1 MFSEEVFVM
10 TVERGI
16 TVKKSED
23 FSEWY
28 TQIITKAE
36 LSDYA
41 GIKGFIVFKP
51 YSYEIWENIRKFLDG
66 KLKATGHRNAYF
78 PALIPESY
86 LKKEAEHF
94 SGFVP
99 EVFWVTRTGDNE
111 LGEPLA
117 MRPTSETI
125 VCDSYAKWIKSWRDL
140 PVLINLWNSVFRAEI
155 KATKPFLR
163 TSEFLWQEGHTAHA
177 TAEDAE
183 KEVRDI
189 LEFYRQLV
197 EEQLAIPVLL
207 GTKTESEKF
216 VGAIYTMTMEAMM
229 PDGKALQMGTSHFLG
244 QNFSKPFGIKYLGK
258 DEQDHYVWQT
268 SWGVATR
275 MIGAMVMVHGDDKGL
290 VLPPRVAPIQVVI
303 VPIYY
308 KDEDRDKVLVKA
320 KEIGDLLN
328 SKSISVYLDDRSEY
342 TPGWKFNEW
351 EMKGVPARIEIGPR
365 DVAADQV
372 IISRRDTGQKSAIKM
387 DTLLKETVRILD
399 SVQVHL
405 YEKAKKQF
413 EESIRTVKSYEE
425 FKQILET
432 KGGFLRACW
441 CGRSGC
447 ETKIKDDTGATVRA
461 VPLKKE
467 EIFAKCIKC
476 GEKAI
481 DVVYFGRAY

>member
-1 MFSEEVFVM
+1 M

-28 TQIITKAE
+28 TQIIMKAE
-36 LSDYA
+36 LADYA

-51 YSYEIWENIRKFLDG
+51 YSYEIWENIQKFLDG
-66 KLKATGHRNAYF
+66 KLKVSGHKNAYF

-99 EVFWVTRTGDNE
+99 EVFWVTRTGNNE
-111 LGEPLA
+111 IGEPLA

-140 PVLINLWNSVFRAEI
+140 PILINLWNSVFRAEI

-177 TAEDAE
+177 TAEEAE
-183 KEVRDI
+183 KEVHDI
-189 LEFYRQLV
+189 LESYRQLV

-207 GTKTESEKF
+207 GAKTEAEKF
-216 VGAIYTMTMEAMM
+216 VGAVYTLAMEAMM

-244 QNFSKPFGIKYLGK
+244 QNFSKPFEIKYLGK
-258 DEQDHYVWQT
+258 DEKDHYVWQT
-268 SWGVATR
+268 SWGVTTR
-275 MIGAMVMVHGDDKGL
+275 MIGAVVMVHGDDKGL
-290 VLPPRVAPIQVVI
+290 VLPPRIAPIQTVV

-308 KDEDRDKVLVKA
+308 KNEDREKVLAKA
-320 KEIGDLLN
+320 KETVKIL
-328 SKSISVYLDDRSEY
+328 SAASISAYLDDRTEY

-351 EMKGVPARIEIGPR
+351 EMKGIPTRIEIGPR

-372 IISRRDTGQKSAIKM
+372 IMSRRDTGQKSAVKIG
-387 DTLLKETVRILD
+387 DLLKETLRTLESI
-399 SVQVHL
+399 QVSL
-405 YEKAKKQF
+405 YENAKKQL
-413 EESIRTVKSYEE
+413 ESSIRTAKSYEE

-432 KGGFLRACW
+432 KGGFVRACW
-441 CGRSGC
+441 CGRSQC
-447 ETKIKDDTGATVRA
+447 EAKIKEETGATIRT
-461 VPLKKE
+461 VPFRKE
-467 EIFAKCIKC
+467 EIFSGCIMC
-476 GEKAI
+476 GQKAT
-481 DVVYFGRAY
+481 DVVYFARAY

>member
-1 MFSEEVFVM
+1 V

-28 TQIITKAE
+28 TQIIMKAE
-36 LSDYA
+36 LADYA

-51 YSYEIWENIRKFLDG
+51 YSYEIWENIQKFLDG
-66 KLKATGHRNAYF
+66 KLKASGHKNAYF

-99 EVFWVTRTGDNE
+99 EVFWVTRTGNNE
-111 LGEPLA
+111 IGEPLA

-140 PVLINLWNSVFRAEI
+140 PILINLWNSVFRAEI

-177 TAEDAE
+177 TPEEAE
-183 KEVRDI
+183 KEVHDI

-207 GTKTESEKF
+207 GAKTEAEKF
-216 VGAIYTMTMEAMM
+216 VGAVYTLAMEAMM

-244 QNFSKPFGIKYLGK
+244 QNFSKPFEIKYLGK
-258 DEQDHYVWQT
+258 DEKDHYVWQT
-268 SWGVATR
+268 SWGVTTR
-275 MIGAMVMVHGDDKGL
+275 MIGAVVMVHGDDKGL
-290 VLPPRVAPIQVVI
+290 VLPPRIAPIQTVV

-308 KDEDRDKVLVKA
+308 KNEDREKVLAKA
-320 KEIGDLLN
+320 KETVKIL
-328 SKSISVYLDDRSEY
+328 SAASISAYLDDRTEY

-351 EMKGVPARIEIGPR
+351 EMKGIPTRIEIGPR
-365 DVAADQV
+365 DVVADQV
-372 IISRRDTGQKSAIKM
+372 IMSRRDTGQKSAVKIG
-387 DTLLKETVRILD
+387 DLLKETLRTLELI
-399 SVQVHL
+399 QVSL
-405 YEKAKKQF
+405 YENAKKQL
-413 EESIRTVKSYEE
+413 ESSIRTAKSYEE

-432 KGGFLRACW
+432 KGGFVRACW
-441 CGRSGC
+441 CGRSQC
-447 ETKIKDDTGATVRA
+447 EAKIKEETGATIRT
-461 VPLKKE
+461 VPFRKE
-467 EIFAKCIKC
+467 EIFSGCIMC
-476 GEKAI
+476 GQKAT
-481 DVVYFGRAY
+481 DVVYFARAY

>member
-1 MFSEEVFVM
+1 M

-28 TQIITKAE
+28 TQIIMKAE
-36 LSDYA
+36 LADYA

-51 YSYEIWENIRKFLDG
+51 YSYEIWENIQKFLDG
-66 KLKATGHRNAYF
+66 KLKASGHKNAYF

-99 EVFWVTRTGDNE
+99 EVFWVTRTGNNE
-111 LGEPLA
+111 IGEPLA

-140 PVLINLWNSVFRAEI
+140 PILINLWNSVFRAEI

-177 TAEDAE
+177 TPEEAE
-183 KEVRDI
+183 KEVHDI

-207 GTKTESEKF
+207 GAKTEAEKF
-216 VGAIYTMTMEAMM
+216 VGAVYTLAMEAMM

-244 QNFSKPFGIKYLGK
+244 QNFSKPFEIKYLGK
-258 DEQDHYVWQT
+258 DEKDHYVWQT
-268 SWGVATR
+268 SWGVTTR
-275 MIGAMVMVHGDDKGL
+275 MIGAVVMVHGDDKGL
-290 VLPPRVAPIQVVI
+290 VLPPRIAPIQTVV

-308 KDEDRDKVLVKA
+308 KNEDREKVLAKA
-320 KEIGDLLN
+320 KETVKIL
-328 SKSISVYLDDRSEY
+328 SAASISAYLDDRTEY

-351 EMKGVPARIEIGPR
+351 EMKGIPTRIEIGPR

-372 IISRRDTGQKSAIKM
+372 IMSRRDTGQKSAVKIG
-387 DTLLKETVRILD
+387 DLLKETLRTLESI
-399 SVQVHL
+399 QVSL
-405 YEKAKKQF
+405 YENAKKQL
-413 EESIRTVKSYEE
+413 ESSIRPAKSYEE

-432 KGGFLRACW
+432 KGGFVRACW
-441 CGRSGC
+441 CGRSQC
-447 ETKIKDDTGATVRA
+447 EAKIKEETGATIRT
-461 VPLKKE
+461 VPFRKE
-467 EIFAKCIKC
+467 EIFSGCIMC
-476 GEKAI
+476 GQKAT
-481 DVVYFGRAY
+481 DVVYFARAY